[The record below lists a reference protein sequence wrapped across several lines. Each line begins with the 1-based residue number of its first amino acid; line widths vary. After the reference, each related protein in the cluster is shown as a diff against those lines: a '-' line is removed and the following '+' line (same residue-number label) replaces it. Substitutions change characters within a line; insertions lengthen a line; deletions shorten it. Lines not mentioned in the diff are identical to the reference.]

1 MSKPVLLQGYVKIM
15 CEPIEEDVL
24 LTMDKEKGLLRFYGC
39 PFERLEEG
47 FDCMCGTTK
56 GRLV

>member
-1 MSKPVLLQGYVKIM
+1 MLQGYVKIM
-15 CEPIEEDVL
+15 CETIEEDVL

-39 PFERLEEG
+39 QFERLEEV
-47 FDCMCGTTK
+47 FDGMCGTTK